1 MLPADPLRK
10 TVLGIKI
17 RRLLTGLGAIAL
29 VMAIV
34 SLLLVYFFPAPP
46 STVTLATAFRGA
58 SFDYYGRRYRDR
70 LASDRVNLELR
81 ETAGA
86 VENLKLLQDPQS
98 GVDAAFIAGGISNG
112 KHAPGLLSLRILYN
126 NAFWVF
132 YSSSQSIEHL
142 LQLKGKRI
150 AVGPVGSATRQA
162 AERILGLAGVSE
174 STATFLPFAG
184 LAAVEAL
191 KDGKVDVVWIL
202 GALEVPAVQA
212 LLKNPDVRLLSFE
225 MAEAYTRIYPDLV
238 RLTLPRGVLDIEKN
252 IPPTDVSLIANVNRV
267 LVRSDLHPEIVY
279 LLSKT
284 MLEEHSE
291 PGIFTRPGEFPK
303 STDPEYPLHASA
315 VEFYKNGPSFMQRH
329 IPLWLSAHIQRL
341 IAVIAT
347 IIAVVIPLF
356 HYLPMLY
363 RWTVRRRLLYWY
375 GRLQAL
381 EASIDSNSSGTHLTE
396 VQMELQRI
404 DAAVSHIRFPLGFS
418 DQVYNLR
425 SHIEIVRR
433 RATPRENLP
442 LAAE

>member
-1 MLPADPLRK
+1 M
-10 TVLGIKI
+10 LGIKI
-17 RRLLTGLGAIAL
+17 RRLLTGLAAIAV
-29 VMAIV
+29 VMASV
-34 SLLLVYFFPAPP
+34 SLILVYFFPAPP
-46 STVTLATAFRGA
+46 STVTLATAFKGA
-58 SFDYYGRRYRDR
+58 SFDYYGRRYKDR
-70 LASDRVNLELR
+70 LARDHINLELR
-81 ETAGA
+81 ETVGA
-86 VENLKLLQDPQS
+86 VENLSLLQDPDS
-98 GVDAAFIAGGISNG
+98 GIDAAFIAGGISNG
-112 KHAPGLLSLRILYN
+112 KQAPGLLSLGIIYN

-142 LQLKGKRI
+142 PQLKGKRI

-162 AERILGLAGVSE
+162 AERVLGLAGVSE

-184 LAAVEAL
+184 VAAVEAL
-191 KDGKVDVVWIL
+191 KDGKVDIVWIL

-225 MAEAYTRIYPDLV
+225 MADAYTRIYPDLV
-238 RLTLPRGVLDIEKN
+238 QLTLPRGVLDIEKN
-252 IPPTDVSLIANVNRV
+252 IPSSDVSLVANVNRV

-279 LLSKT
+279 LLLKT

-291 PGIFTRPGEFPK
+291 PGIFSRPGEFPK

-329 IPLWLSAHIQRL
+329 IPLWLSVHIQRL

-347 IIAVVIPLF
+347 IIAIVIPLF

-381 EASIDSNSSGTHLTE
+381 EASINSNPSGKHLTE
-396 VQMELQRI
+396 VQIELQRI
-404 DAAVSHIRFPLGFS
+404 DEAVSRIHFPLAFS

-433 RATPRENLP
+433 RTSSRENLP
-442 LAAE
+442 VAAE

>member
-1 MLPADPLRK
+1 M
-10 TVLGIKI
+10 LGIKI
-17 RRLLTGLGAIAL
+17 CRLLTGLAAIAV
-29 VMAIV
+29 VMASV
-34 SLLLVYFFPAPP
+34 SLILVYFFPAPP
-46 STVTLATAFRGA
+46 STVTLATAFKGA
-58 SFDYYGRRYRDR
+58 SFDYYGRRYKDR
-70 LASDRVNLELR
+70 LARDHINLELR
-81 ETAGA
+81 ETVGA
-86 VENLKLLQDPQS
+86 VENLSLLQDPDS
-98 GVDAAFIAGGISNG
+98 GIDAAFIAGGISNG
-112 KHAPGLLSLRILYN
+112 KQAPGLLSLGIIYN

-142 LQLKGKRI
+142 PQLKGKRI

-162 AERILGLAGVSE
+162 AERVLGLAGVSE

-184 LAAVEAL
+184 VAAVEAL
-191 KDGKVDVVWIL
+191 KDGKVDIVWIL

-225 MAEAYTRIYPDLV
+225 MADAYTRIYPDLV
-238 RLTLPRGVLDIEKN
+238 QLTLPRGVLDIEKN
-252 IPPTDVSLIANVNRV
+252 IPSSDVSLVANVNRV

-279 LLSKT
+279 LLLKT

-291 PGIFTRPGEFPK
+291 PGIFSRPGEFPK

-329 IPLWLSAHIQRL
+329 IPLWLSVHIQRL

-347 IIAVVIPLF
+347 IIAIVIPLF

-381 EASIDSNSSGTHLTE
+381 EASINSNPSGKHLTE
-396 VQMELQRI
+396 VQIELQRI
-404 DAAVSHIRFPLGFS
+404 DEAVSRIHFPLAFS

-433 RATPRENLP
+433 RTSSRENLP
-442 LAAE
+442 VAAE

>member
-1 MLPADPLRK
+1 M
-10 TVLGIKI
+10 LGIRI
-17 RRLLTGLGAIAL
+17 RRLLTGLVAIGF
-29 VMAIV
+29 VMAVV
-34 SLLLVYFFPAPP
+34 SLTLVYFFPAPP
-46 STVTLATAFRGA
+46 STVTLATAFKGA
-58 SFDYYGRRYRDR
+58 SFDYYGRRYKER
-70 LASDRVNLELR
+70 LARDHVNLELR
-81 ETAGA
+81 ETVGA

-98 GVDAAFIAGGISNG
+98 GVDAAFVAGGISNG
-112 KHAPGLLSLRILYN
+112 KQAPGLLSLGITYN

-142 LQLKGKRI
+142 PQLKGKRI

-184 LAAVEAL
+184 AAAAEAL
-191 KDGKVDVVWIL
+191 KDSKVDVVWIL

-212 LLKNPDVRLLSFE
+212 LLRNPDARLLSFE
-225 MAEAYTRIYPDLV
+225 MADAYTRIYPDLV
-238 RLTLPRGVLDIEKN
+238 RLTLPRGVLDIERN
-252 IPPTDVSLIANVNRV
+252 IPPSDVSLIANVNRV

-279 LLSKT
+279 LLSNA

-291 PGIFTRPGEFPK
+291 AGIFTHPGEFPK

-341 IAVIAT
+341 LAVIAT
-347 IIAVVIPLF
+347 VIAVVIPLF
-356 HYLPMLY
+356 HYVPMLY
-363 RWTVRRRLLYWY
+363 RWSVRRRLLYWY

-381 EASIDSNSSGTHLTE
+381 EASIDSNPSGKHLTE
-396 VQMELQRI
+396 VQIELQQI
-404 DAAVSHIRFPLGFS
+404 DEAVSRIHFPLAFS

-433 RATPRENLP
+433 RTSAREKLP
-442 LAAE
+442 IAAE

>member
-1 MLPADPLRK
+1 M
-10 TVLGIKI
+10 LGIQI
-17 RRLLTGLGAIAL
+17 RRLFIGLVATAL
-29 VMAIV
+29 IMAVV
-34 SLLLVYFFPAPP
+34 SLILVYFLPAPP

-70 LASDRVNLELR
+70 LARDRINLELK
-81 ETAGA
+81 ETVGA

-98 GVDAAFIAGGISNG
+98 GIDAAFIAGGISNG
-112 KHAPGLLSLRILYN
+112 KHAPGLLSLGIIYH

-142 LQLKGKRI
+142 PQLKGKRI

-174 STATFLPFAG
+174 STATFLPLAG
-184 LAAVEAL
+184 VAAVEAL
-191 KDGKVDVVWIL
+191 NDSTIDVVWIL

-212 LLKNPDVRLLSFE
+212 LLKNPNARLLSFE
-225 MAEAYTRIYPDLV
+225 MADAYTRIYPDLV
-238 RLTLPRGVLDIEKN
+238 QLTLPRGVLDIEKN
-252 IPPTDVSLIANVNRV
+252 IPPNDVSLIANVNRV
-267 LVRSDLHPEIVY
+267 LVRNDLHPEIVY
-279 LLSKT
+279 HLSKT

-291 PGIFTRPGEFPK
+291 PGVFARPGEFPK
-303 STDPEYPLHASA
+303 SADPEFPLHASA

-329 IPLWLSAHIQRL
+329 VPLWLYAHFQRL
-341 IAVIAT
+341 IAVIAAV
-347 IIAVVIPLF
+347 IAVVIPLF

-381 EASIDSNSSGTHLTE
+381 EASIDSNPSGKHLTE
-396 VQMELQRI
+396 VQIELQQI
-404 DAAVSHIRFPLGFS
+404 DEAVSRIHFPLAFS

-425 SHIEIVRR
+425 SHVEIVRR
-433 RATPRENLP
+433 RTTPRENLP
-442 LAAE
+442 VAAQ

>member
-1 MLPADPLRK
+1 M
-10 TVLGIKI
+10 LGIKI
-17 RRLLTGLGAIAL
+17 RRLLTGLAAIAV
-29 VMAIV
+29 VMASV
-34 SLLLVYFFPAPP
+34 SLILVYFFPAPP
-46 STVTLATAFRGA
+46 STVTLATAFKGA
-58 SFDYYGRRYRDR
+58 SFDYYGRRYKDR
-70 LASDRVNLELR
+70 LARDHINLELR
-81 ETAGA
+81 ETVGA
-86 VENLKLLQDPQS
+86 VENLSLLQDPDS
-98 GVDAAFIAGGISNG
+98 GIDAAFIAGGISNG
-112 KHAPGLLSLRILYN
+112 KQAPGLLSLGIIYN

-142 LQLKGKRI
+142 PQLKGKRI

-162 AERILGLAGVSE
+162 AERVLGLAGVSE

-184 LAAVEAL
+184 VAAVEAL
-191 KDGKVDVVWIL
+191 KDGKVDIVWIL

-225 MAEAYTRIYPDLV
+225 MADAYTRIYPDLV
-238 RLTLPRGVLDIEKN
+238 QLTLPRGVLDIEKN
-252 IPPTDVSLIANVNRV
+252 IPSSDVSLVANVNRV

-279 LLSKT
+279 LLLKT

-291 PGIFTRPGEFPK
+291 PGIFSRPGEFPK

-329 IPLWLSAHIQRL
+329 IPLWLSVHIQRL

-347 IIAVVIPLF
+347 IIAIVIPLF

-381 EASIDSNSSGTHLTE
+381 EASIDSNPSGKHLTE
-396 VQMELQRI
+396 VQIELQRI
-404 DAAVSHIRFPLGFS
+404 DEAVSRIHFPLAFS

-433 RATPRENLP
+433 RTSSRENLP
-442 LAAE
+442 VAAE

>member
-1 MLPADPLRK
+1 
-10 TVLGIKI
+10 
-17 RRLLTGLGAIAL
+17 
-29 VMAIV
+29 MAVV

-46 STVTLATAFRGA
+46 STVTLATAFKGA

-112 KHAPGLLSLRILYN
+112 KRAPGLLSLGIIYN

-132 YSSSQSIEHL
+132 YSSSQPIEHL
-142 LQLKGKRI
+142 PQLKGKRI

-162 AERILGLAGVSE
+162 AERILGLAGVTE

-184 LAAVEAL
+184 VAAAEAL
-191 KDGKVDVVWIL
+191 KDSKLDAVWIL

-212 LLKNPDVRLLSFE
+212 LLRNPDARLLSFE
-225 MAEAYTRIYPDLV
+225 MADAYTRIYPDLV

-252 IPPTDVSLIANVNRV
+252 IPPSDVSLIANVNRV

-291 PGIFTRPGEFPK
+291 PGIFTHPGEFQKAPTRNIP
-303 STDPEYPLHASA
+303 STRAQLN
-315 VEFYKNGPSFMQRH
+315 FTRMG
-329 IPLWLSAHIQRL
+329 
-341 IAVIAT
+341 
-347 IIAVVIPLF
+347 
-356 HYLPMLY
+356 
-363 RWTVRRRLLYWY
+363 RR
-375 GRLQAL
+375 
-381 EASIDSNSSGTHLTE
+381 SCSGTSPCGSPP
-396 VQMELQRI
+396 I
-404 DAAVSHIRFPLGFS
+404 FS
-418 DQVYNLR
+418 D
-425 SHIEIVRR
+425 
-433 RATPRENLP
+433 
-442 LAAE
+442 